1 MVDRRI
7 KEARSTDADALCR
20 ALEALADL
28 EVASRGGSELD
39 DDTSALRAIA
49 EIAA

>member
-1 MVDRRI
+1 
-7 KEARSTDADALCR
+7 
-20 ALEALADL
+20 L